1 MMTQRERNRIRRAIN
16 ALLTQRAILLE
27 RLEEINEN
35 LRRIPSGTRARRELL
50 AARASIRE
58 AIRLNTIAIRLL
70 RSVL

>member
-1 MMTQRERNRIRRAIN
+1 MAERDRLRIRRAIR
-16 ALLTQRAILLE
+16 ALLAQRAVLLE

-35 LRRIPSGTRARRELL
+35 LRRVPNPSRARRELL

-58 AIRLNTIAIRLL
+58 ALRLNRIAIRLL